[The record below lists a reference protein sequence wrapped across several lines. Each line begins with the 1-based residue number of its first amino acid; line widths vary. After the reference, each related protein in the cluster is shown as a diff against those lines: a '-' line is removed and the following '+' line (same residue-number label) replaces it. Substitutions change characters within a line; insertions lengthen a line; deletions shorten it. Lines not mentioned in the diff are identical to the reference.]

1 MVKTTLGTPVILG
14 AKSFEVASVA
24 NITVGQSLTLEPPNS
39 ETAKVASISGLKVE
53 TSAPLRYAHA
63 RGCSVSAP

>member
-1 MVKTTLGTPVILG
+1 V
-14 AKSFEVASVA
+14 VASAA
-24 NITVGQSLTLEPPNS
+24 NIRVGQSLTLEPPNS

-53 TSAPLRYAHA
+53 TSAPLTYAHA

>member
-1 MVKTTLGTPVILG
+1 MVKTTLGALAIQG
-14 AKSFEVASVA
+14 AKAFVVASAA
-24 NITVGQSLTLEPPNS
+24 NIRVGQSLTLEPPNS

-53 TSAPLRYAHA
+53 TSAPLRYPHA